1 MKTLALKFIIIIAV
15 KDHGANSFESRGHLG
30 LHCQTKKKMDDAYCT
45 RISFRK
51 IMNSIMSDYPHS

>member
-30 LHCQTKKKMDDAYCT
+30 LHCQTKKKIGRCILHQNFIPENYEQ
-45 RISFRK
+45 
-51 IMNSIMSDYPHS
+51 YYV

>member
-30 LHCQTKKKMDDAYCT
+30 LHCQTKKKWTMHIALE
-45 RISFRK
+45 F
-51 IMNSIMSDYPHS
+51 HSGKL